1 MQMID
6 LIKQGIMHNCHFSIV
21 TDKNSPS
28 FGIISGVYIENNRI
42 IFSIAHP

>member
-6 LIKQGIMHNCHFSIV
+6 LIKEGIMHNCRFSIV
-21 TDKNSPS
+21 TDKISPS